1 MSKVKIRPWN
11 SAEHLQ
17 SEEDIVAYLEACLE
31 EGGDDAAFIVHA
43 LGVIARAQGMAA
55 LARKTGLTR
64 KGCTKPYRI
73 VEIRAGVRDGKAL
86 RHGGCGGR
94 FSLCDGVGLGG
105 GEVLQVMRKLGLC
118 D

>member
-73 VEIRAGVRDGKAL
+73 VEIRASVPY
-86 RHGGCGGR
+86 
-94 FSLCDGVGLGG
+94 
-105 GEVLQVMRKLGLC
+105 
-118 D
+118 